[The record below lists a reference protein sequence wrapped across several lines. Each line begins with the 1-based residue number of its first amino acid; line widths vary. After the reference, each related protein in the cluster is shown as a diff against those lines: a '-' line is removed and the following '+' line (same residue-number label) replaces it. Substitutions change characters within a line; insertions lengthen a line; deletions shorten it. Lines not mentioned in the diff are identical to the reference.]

1 MCRCWKKNIDYL
13 SWLVV
18 WNHGILWFSIQLEI
32 SENPNWRFV
41 HDFSE
46 LNPPTSITTV
56 KKKRLGHQS
65 HTSMVG
71 EIIYGQPPDW
81 PDAKWNTTIQ
91 KKQPKISQVPK
102 YLVKLHHKLSGG
114 KNSTPPARPKSAKL
128 HGCRASCHGTGVAV
142 RNCHSISDLPS
153 KCPQVLIWVCLK
165 VGKPVISWLK

>member
-1 MCRCWKKNIDYL
+1 MEFYDFPFSWKFQKI
-13 SWLVV
+13 
-18 WNHGILWFSIQLEI
+18 
-32 SENPNWRFV
+32 
-41 HDFSE
+41 
-46 LNPPTSITTV
+46 PTDDSSMIFQSSTTNQYHNC

-114 KNSTPPARPKSAKL
+114 KNSTHLRDQNL
-128 HGCRASCHGTGVAV
+128 QNCMGVE
-142 RNCHSISDLPS
+142 
-153 KCPQVLIWVCLK
+153 QVAMGRVLQ
-165 VGKPVISWLK
+165 